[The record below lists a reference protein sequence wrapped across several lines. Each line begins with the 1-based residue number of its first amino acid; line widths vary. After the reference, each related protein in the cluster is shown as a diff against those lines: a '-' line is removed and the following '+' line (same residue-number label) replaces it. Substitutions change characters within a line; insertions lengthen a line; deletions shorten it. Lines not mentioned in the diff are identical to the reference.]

1 MSTETIELIVDK
13 ALAKA
18 IKEKG
23 LAEIVLRQ
31 KNARFKSMVKCSLPS
46 DTSEKVLE
54 KALEKT
60 SEHIDAKKIR
70 KGLADLRNATNSI
83 DSKLSLFTNS
93 IDNISDSVTSL
104 AKATNV
110 VKAVSFLNVAMTG
123 ISIVTTAAGIAYLSM
138 QLNEI
143 KNDLQTVTQGIEKL
157 TNIEKSKMT
166 EQYNELALKILNLSQ
181 KIADKERVPLHV
193 YEDLLAQLNPF
204 ILKLVENA
212 KDDSFPLMDI
222 MRIIIHLLPAYTMV
236 LEEYTKAYYAE
247 KEKVPAIQGHYASLY
262 VLNDR
267 LASQRSERLEAEKA
281 REKAERDRLQAENA
295 KNEAESSRYKA
306 EKARDKAESEVE
318 KVYDSLD
325 EELTALQRQ
334 VNELSRANEI
344 KEYENQALR
353 AKLAQIDE
361 KPVLLQGEE
370 EELYAGEIK
379 DMVLELIDEA
389 IPRLVKNSRRDY
401 VLRDILESN
410 QYERLSEEKKR
421 EVKRILKGY
430 SGMSGSVRS
439 NLQDLGF
446 TISEDGKPLRIII
459 SMAI

>member
-13 ALAKA
+13 ALAKT

-31 KNARFKSMVKCSLPS
+31 KNARFKSMVKCSLPT

-54 KALEKT
+54 KALEKA

-83 DSKLSLFTNS
+83 DSKLSQFTNS

-123 ISIVTTAAGIAYLSM
+123 ISIVTTDAGIAYLSM

-181 KIADKERVPLHV
+181 KIADNERVPLHV

-204 ILKLVENA
+204 ILKLIENA

-262 VLNDR
+262 
-267 LASQRSERLEAEKA
+267 
-281 REKAERDRLQAENA
+281 
-295 KNEAESSRYKA
+295 
-306 EKARDKAESEVE
+306 
-318 KVYDSLD
+318 DSLD
-325 EELTALQRQ
+325 
-334 VNELSRANEI
+334 
-344 KEYENQALR
+344 
-353 AKLAQIDE
+353 DE
-361 KPVLLQGEE
+361 VLLKKIYDHVFLVEK
-370 EELYAGEIK
+370 LSFR
-379 DMVLELIDEA
+379 EA
-389 IPRLVKNSRRDY
+389 IDTVNMHELMLLQQKQQ
-401 VLRDILESN
+401 LEDTNTFLTSSLTKEEKEAVVESIDKYTEATFN
-410 QYERLSEEKKR
+410 QY
-421 EVKRILKGY
+421 VKA
-430 SGMSGSVRS
+430 
-439 NLQDLGF
+439 
-446 TISEDGKPLRIII
+446 
-459 SMAI
+459 MA